1 MQCIVGKPKQYPIKK
16 STEVSKEESDSD
28 EDCYSS
34 DEETVV
40 ISAQTDIDSDE
51 GEHSETEQSDVSLV
65 QNSSIND
72 ISDLFSSHTR
82 SGRVAGSWRRSLD
95 EWLD

>member
-1 MQCIVGKPKQYPIKK
+1 MQCIAGKPKQYPIKK
-16 STEVSKEESDSD
+16 STEISNEESDSD

-51 GEHSETEQSDVSLV
+51 GGT
-65 QNSSIND
+65 
-72 ISDLFSSHTR
+72 F
-82 SGRVAGSWRRSLD
+82 
-95 EWLD
+95 

>member
-1 MQCIVGKPKQYPIKK
+1 MCNVLRENQNNITKRSIEI
-16 STEVSKEESDSD
+16 SNEESDSH

-51 GEHSETEQSDVSLV
+51 IEHSETE
-65 QNSSIND
+65 
-72 ISDLFSSHTR
+72 R
-82 SGRVAGSWRRSLD
+82 AGASQV
-95 EWLD
+95 